1 MKGIY
6 NFVNNI
12 LWTGKTKRLKE
23 AKEEAQAEI
32 EIFRKEQEKEFQDYQ
47 KDVSKIWGFC
57 VHISRI
63 YIRSQLPRSVHPLGF
78 LIGLKYETI
87 TKILGV
93 TKITGVFL

>member
-63 YIRSQLPRSVHPLGF
+63 YILSQLPRSVHPLGF

-87 TKILGV
+87 TKIAMQ
-93 TKITGVFL
+93 